1 MPVIAMN
8 QEMGSLGKD
17 VAAALAADLGL
28 SLVRHEVVVHVAD
41 KMHVKKSLVR
51 RVMEGKG
58 GIVDRMTT
66 DTASLAIY
74 TAEEVY
80 ELAAKGNMV
89 IRGWGATY
97 LLRAIP
103 HIPSIRVCAPIESR
117 VRNLMQKLET
127 DDQDLLREEIQ
138 RSDAAHIANMQHR
151 FGVTWGDPML
161 YDLVL
166 NTERISI
173 TSCVEQIKALLARP
187 EFQET
192 PASHARLANLA
203 LQAHIKAALKAGPD
217 TADISITIDVD
228 GSNAVLRGIVF
239 DESEKAAAE
248 RVAKKVPG
256 VASVENGLRLM
267 AKSRLFTSDE
277 KY

>member
-28 SLVRHEVVVHVAD
+28 FLVRHEVVEHVAD
-41 KMHVKKSLVR
+41 KMRLKKSLVR

-58 GIVDRMTT
+58 GIVDRMAT
-66 DTASLAIY
+66 DKASLAIY

-80 ELAAKGNMV
+80 ELAAKGNVV
-89 IRGWGATY
+89 IRGWGATW

-103 HIPSIRVCAPIESR
+103 HIPSIRVCAPFESR
-117 VRNLMQKLET
+117 VKNLIEKLES
-127 DDQDLLREEIQ
+127 DDEEFIRDEIR

-173 TSCVEQIKALLARP
+173 ASCVEQIKALLSRP

-192 PASHARLANLA
+192 PASHAKLANLA
-203 LQAHIKAALKAGPD
+203 LQAHIKAALKASPD
-217 TADISITIDVD
+217 TADISITIDVN
-228 GSNAVLRGIVF
+228 GSTATLRGIVL
-239 DESEKAAAE
+239 DENEKAVAE

-256 VASVENGLRLM
+256 VSAVENGLRLM
-267 AKSRLFTSDE
+267 AKSRMFTSE